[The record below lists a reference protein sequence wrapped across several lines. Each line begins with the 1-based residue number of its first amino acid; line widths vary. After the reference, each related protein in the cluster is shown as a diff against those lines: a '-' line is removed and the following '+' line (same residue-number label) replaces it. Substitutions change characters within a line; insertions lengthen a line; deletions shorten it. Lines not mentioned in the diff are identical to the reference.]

1 MHLQL
6 QLQNVMNIFW
16 SQTKKSQTFGLSAS
30 DCKELIFLP
39 SESSIFSLCCP
50 RLPAAVD
57 DCFFFIYLFFF
68 RRNASKTL
76 NWWNISRID
85 STLILFTAGG
95 AAVLHQ
101 AGSGVKLQCKPGL
114 NQKKRERAQ
123 IYSDLYR
130 DLCGARTLKEFYA
143 LFSRYQ
149 DFSGEI
155 AAWHNGLISDRLCW
169 KTTIVVKSLVVAQ
182 KGVISSRT
190 VRQVQGQP
198 SSQPCDQI
206 RPAIKFWQSEFLDEL
221 GRQSHSVMA
230 FRPTTANN
238 QSKYS
243 RRWRKNEDR

>member
-57 DCFFFIYLFFF
+57 DCFFFS

-85 STLILFTAGG
+85 STLIL
-95 AAVLHQ
+95 
-101 AGSGVKLQCKPGL
+101 
-114 NQKKRERAQ
+114 
-123 IYSDLYR
+123 IYSWRGCRAPSGRLGCKIAMQTGTKSKKEIYSELYR

-155 AAWHNGLISDRLCW
+155 AAWHNGLISDRLWW